1 MVTPANNAL
10 FVINGKSRTVN
21 CEIGGV
27 HRPTELVWTI
37 NRTHNYATTDE
48 VTHGGGG
55 GGGGGAGDQQD
66 TSNASQQQQTK
77 QHND

>member
-27 HRPTELVWTI
+27 HHPTELVWTI
-37 NRTHNYATTDE
+37 NRTHNYATDLM
-48 VTHGGGG
+48 
-55 GGGGGAGDQQD
+55 APSARDQS
-66 TSNASQQQQTK
+66 TLSPSL
-77 QHND
+77 HND